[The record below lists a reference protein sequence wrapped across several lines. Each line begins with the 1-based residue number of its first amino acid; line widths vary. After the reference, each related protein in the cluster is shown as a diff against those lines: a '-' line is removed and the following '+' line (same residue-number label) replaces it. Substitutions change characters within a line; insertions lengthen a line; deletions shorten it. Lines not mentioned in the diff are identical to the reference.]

1 VAQPID
7 FIIGGVQK
15 GGTTALFEHM
25 GRDLEVSLSTV
36 KEAHFFDDET
46 LDWTTPDYTAYHAL
60 FDPPDGRPRGEATPI
75 YLYWPNALER
85 IAAYNPAVRLILIFR
100 DPVARAWSQWRM
112 EIGRDF
118 DDMAFSRA
126 IRAGRS
132 RVTEA
137 GGYHRVYSYV
147 ERGFYAR
154 QLAHALTLFSRDQ
167 LLLLRAEDL
176 RCDPDRVLGEVAR
189 HIGVAE
195 PRGPISPLQANIG
208 GEKTGRMSEEDAVYL
223 QTLYADDLDRFSALS
238 GLDVSGWTR
247 RP

>member
-1 VAQPID
+1 MAQPID

-25 GRDLEVSLSTV
+25 GRDLQVSLSTV
-36 KEAHFFDDET
+36 KETHFFDDET
-46 LDWTTPDYTAYHAL
+46 QDWTRPDYDAYHAL

-118 DDMAFSRA
+118 DNMAFSEA

-137 GGYHRVYSYV
+137 GGHHRVYSYV
-147 ERGFYAR
+147 ERGFYAG
-154 QLAHALTLFSRDQ
+154 QLAHALTLFNRDQ

-176 RCDPDRVLGEVAR
+176 RRNPDSVLGQVAA
-189 HIGVAE
+189 HIGVAR
-195 PRGPISPLQANIG
+195 PKGPTSPLEANVG
-208 GEKTGRMSEEDAVYL
+208 GEKTGRMSQEDTLYL
-223 QTLYADDLDRFSALS
+223 QALYADDLERFAALS